1 MSVHICDNLECD
13 WAPVKV
19 TRGIEIRFDGKA
31 FTFRCGDKVT
41 EPYHDVYQVMPE
53 ELAEKLEVD
62 LESALAARLTALQ
75 IYEDRE
81 LTINDLIEALGV
93 TVKKDDVNKV
103 ITFLAMLSAF
113 TDNDQINLSFR
124 AESST
129 GKSYIPLEVSTLFPE
144 DRVITVAYSSPTAF
158 YHDKGTWDPDR
169 ELIIINLENKILI
182 FLDQPHNQ
190 LLERLRPLLSHDQKE
205 LLYKVTDKTEKH
217 GQRAKNVK
225 IIGFPSVIF
234 CSGRLALD
242 EQEAT
247 RMILLSPEISQE
259 KLREAVYLKILKEAD
274 ERAFKEYVEKD
285 PRRKALRARIKRIAE
300 LKVAEIIVPEPEKIF
315 QRFVGSRR
323 ILKPR
328 HARDAGRLMALVK
341 VLALLNYNHRRVD
354 RRGEWVIIYASW
366 KDVEAAF
373 QLYDQVAEPQELN
386 LSPFVYEVYK
396 QVIVPLAKE
405 KILDNDPASG
415 PTKMEIC
422 RKFLEVFGR
431 PLQRVILDRDILP
444 ALEAAGLISIE
455 SHPQDRRLKIV
466 KPVSIEGLYEAE
478 ETDRNVTSQ
487 GGVSEDNSP
496 SPFKSTPPSHVTFL
510 EGGNRLGAPSYNTT
524 PPSHVTFPP
533 SSEISSPNPRNV
545 TLQGGVSYNDRADQ
559 QLISLLAQ
567 PQPRSDQPVGQIGQ
581 CEKPAF
587 QAVESRNS
595 TPHPSDQLLTGVER
609 VAQQAIPPE
618 ASPVA
623 KVTGE
628 PPLEYS
634 GPICE
639 DCIHWHAL
647 KCGKHPDW
655 IVVTP
660 TARYARSCEYFAPK
674 KEVRSRGG

>member
-19 TRGIEIRFDGKA
+19 TRGIKIRFDGKVFIFEYNSKTA
-31 FTFRCGDKVT
+31 G
-41 EPYHDVYQVMPE
+41 PYQDVYQLTPE
-53 ELAEKLEVD
+53 ELAEKLAVD
-62 LESALAARLTALQ
+62 LEGALAARLTALQ

-129 GKSYIPLEVSTLFPE
+129 GKSYIPLEVAALFPE

-234 CSGRLALD
+234 CTGRLALD

-274 ERAFKEYVEKD
+274 ERAFKEYVERD
-285 PRRKALRARIKRIAE
+285 PKRKALRARIKRIAE

-315 QRFVGSRR
+315 QRFVSSRR
-323 ILKPR
+323 VLKPR
-328 HARDAGRLMALVK
+328 HSRDAGRLMALVK
-341 VLALLNYNHRRVD
+341 VLALLNYNHRRVE

-415 PTKMEIC
+415 PTKVEIC

-444 ALEAAGLISIE
+444 ALEAAGLISVE
-455 SHPQDRRLKIV
+455 SHPRDRRLKIV
-466 KPVSIEGLYEAE
+466 KPVAIEGLYE

-496 SPFKSTPPSHVTFL
+496 PPFKSTPPSHVTFL
-510 EGGNRLGAPSYNTT
+510 EGGNGLGASPYNTT

-545 TLQGGVSYNDRADQ
+545 TLQGGVSYNDRSDQ
-559 QLISLLAQ
+559 LLISLLAQ
-567 PQPRSDQPVGQIGQ
+567 PQPRSDQPNDQTDQ
-581 CEKPAF
+581 SEKQAL

-595 TPHPSDQLLTGVER
+595 TPHPSVQLFTGVEEETR
-609 VAQQAIPPE
+609 QAVPPE

-628 PPLEYS
+628 PLEYS
-634 GPICE
+634 GPVCS

-647 KCGKHPDW
+647 KCEKHPDW

-660 TARYARSCEYFAPK
+660 TARYPRNCEYFVPK
-674 KEVRSRGG
+674 GEVAGRGG

>member
-1 MSVHICDNLECD
+1 MKPPVNNINTLLNKVLHTCDNPECG
-13 WAPVKV
+13 WAPKRTV
-19 TRGIEIRFDGKA
+19 RGIEIEFSDGA
-31 FTFRCGDKVT
+31 FTFRCGDRISG
-41 EPYHDVYQVMPE
+41 PYRDVYQLTPE
-53 ELAEKLEVD
+53 ELSEKLGVD
-62 LESALAARLTALQ
+62 LEGALAARLTALQ

-81 LTINDLIEALGV
+81 LGINDLVEALGV
-93 TVKKDDVNKV
+93 TVKRDDVNKV

-158 YHDKGTWDPDR
+158 YHDKGTWDPDK

-259 KLREAVYLKILKEAD
+259 KLREAVYLKILKEAN
-274 ERAFKEYVEKD
+274 ERAFKEYVERD
-285 PRRKALRARIKRIAE
+285 PRRKALRARIKRISE

-328 HARDAGRLMALVK
+328 HSRDAARLMALIK
-341 VLALLNYNHRRVD
+341 VLALLNHNHRRVE

-415 PTKMEIC
+415 PTKVEIC
-422 RKFLEVFGR
+422 RKFLDVFGR

-455 SHPQDRRLKIV
+455 SHPQDRRLKII
-466 KPVSIEGLYEAE
+466 KPVAIDGLYE
-478 ETDRNVTSQ
+478 ETEGNVTREGGVDLNGDEGLASSTPPCNVTFPEGSNGLGASPYNNTPPSHVTFLPSSEISSPDPRNVTSQ
-487 GGVSEDNSP
+487 GGVYQPDV
-496 SPFKSTPPSHVTFL
+496 SHDAVIQ
-510 EGGNRLGAPSYNTT
+510 EKEPGGLATGLAANDPG
-524 PPSHVTFPP
+524 F
-533 SSEISSPNPRNV
+533 SSQKEPESSPV
-545 TLQGGVSYNDRADQ
+545 HDW
-559 QLISLLAQ
+559 
-567 PQPRSDQPVGQIGQ
+567 QIGNG
-581 CEKPAF
+581 EKKA
-587 QAVESRNS
+587 AR
-595 TPHPSDQLLTGVER
+595 DD
-609 VAQQAIPPE
+609 
-618 ASPVA
+618 ASPYINVS
-623 KVTGE
+623 GGDG
-628 PPLEYS
+628 LEE
-634 GPICE
+634 G
-639 DCIHWHAL
+639 
-647 KCGKHPDW
+647 
-655 IVVTP
+655 
-660 TARYARSCEYFAPK
+660 
-674 KEVRSRGG
+674 